1 MTSTPDLVC
10 IGHVISEMIY
20 FPDTVKGP
28 FLGSPPAYC
37 SVAAARQNTKTGMST
52 KIGSDMPQE
61 LLQPLIQAGVDVTGI
76 HTTDQTTTT
85 ELIYDEQGHKEI
97 RYPTKASPI
106 TVKDIPKPYHGC
118 RLIYVCPMDNDVLT
132 EDLADVVALGE
143 VSAVDLGGY
152 GGVHMSVANRE
163 ATASLEDLA
172 CGVAEHFDIVKASDE
187 DAATIFGWDNPN
199 EAAKRFL
206 DRGASVAV
214 ITLGP
219 EGALV
224 LTRENRWEIPPL
236 SGNVTDTTGGGDT
249 FMAGFLSEYLRSADP
264 LKAAQ
269 WGCATAI
276 CVIEQSG
283 GVSIERMPEHERV
296 EERVNLGY
304 HGETGN

>member
-1 MTSTPDLVC
+1 MSTPDLVC

-28 FLGSPPAYC
+28 VLGSPPAYC
-37 SVAAARQNTKTGMST
+37 SVAAARQNTRTGMST
-52 KIGSDMPQE
+52 KIGSDMPHE
-61 LLQPLIQAGVDVTGI
+61 LLQPLIQAGVDVAGI
-76 HTTDQTTTT
+76 QTTDRTTTT

-106 TVKDIPKPYHGC
+106 TVKDIPKSFHGC
-118 RLIYVCPMDNDVLT
+118 RLIYICPMDNDVLT

-163 ATASLEDLA
+163 ATPSLEDLA

-187 DAATIFGWDNPN
+187 DAATIFGWDDPN

-206 DRGASVAV
+206 DCGVDLVV

-224 LTRENRWEIPPL
+224 LSREKRWEVPPL

-249 FMAGFLSEYLRSADP
+249 FMAGFLSEYLRSGDP

-269 WGCATAI
+269 WGCATAL

-283 GVSIERMPEHERV
+283 GVSLERMPAHKQV
-296 EERVNLGY
+296 EERVHLGY
-304 HGETGN
+304 CGKASH

>member
-1 MTSTPDLVC
+1 
-10 IGHVISEMIY
+10 
-20 FPDTVKGP
+20 
-28 FLGSPPAYC
+28 
-37 SVAAARQNTKTGMST
+37 
-52 KIGSDMPQE
+52 
-61 LLQPLIQAGVDVTGI
+61 VDVAGI
-76 HTTDQTTTT
+76 QTTDRTTTT

-106 TVKDIPKPYHGC
+106 TVKDIPKSFHGC
-118 RLIYVCPMDNDVLT
+118 RLIYICPMDNDVLT

-163 ATASLEDLA
+163 ATPSLEDLA

-187 DAATIFGWDNPN
+187 DAATIFGWDDPN

-206 DRGASVAV
+206 DCGVDLVV

-224 LTRENRWEIPPL
+224 LSREKRWEVPPL

-249 FMAGFLSEYLRSADP
+249 FMAGFLSEYLRSGDP

-269 WGCATAI
+269 WGCATAL

-283 GVSIERMPEHERV
+283 GVSLERMPAHKQV
-296 EERVNLGY
+296 EERVHLGY
-304 HGETGN
+304 YGKASH

>member
-1 MTSTPDLVC
+1 
-10 IGHVISEMIY
+10 
-20 FPDTVKGP
+20 
-28 FLGSPPAYC
+28 
-37 SVAAARQNTKTGMST
+37 
-52 KIGSDMPQE
+52 MPQE

-76 HTTDQTTTT
+76 QTTDRTTTT

-106 TVKDIPKPYHGC
+106 TVNDIPKPYHGC
-118 RLIYVCPMDNDVLT
+118 RLIYVCPMDNDVLP
-132 EDLADVVALGE
+132 EDLAKVAALGE

-163 ATASLEDLA
+163 AAASLEDLA
-172 CGVAEHFDIVKASDE
+172 CGVAERFDIVKASDE
-187 DAATIFGWDNPN
+187 DAATIFGWDDPN
-199 EAAKRFL
+199 QAAQRFL
-206 DRGASVAV
+206 DRGANVVV

-219 EGALV
+219 KGALV
-224 LTRENRWEIPPL
+224 LTRQNRWEIPPL

-264 LKAAQ
+264 LRAAQ

-283 GVSIERMPEHERV
+283 GVSLERMPAHKQV
-296 EERVNLGY
+296 EERVHIGY
-304 HGETGN
+304 HSKVSH

>member
-1 MTSTPDLVC
+1 MKTPDLVC

-20 FPDTVKGP
+20 FPNAVKGP

-37 SVAAARQNTKTGMST
+37 SVAASRQNTKTGLST
-52 KIGSDMPQE
+52 KIGSDMPQG

-76 HTTDQTTTT
+76 QTTDRTTTT
-85 ELIYDEQGHKEI
+85 ELIYNEHGHKEI

-106 TVKDIPKPYHGC
+106 TVEDIPKSYHGC
-118 RLIYVCPMDNDVLT
+118 RLIYVCPMDNDVLP

-143 VSAVDLGGY
+143 VSALDLGGY

-163 ATASLEDLA
+163 ATASLEGLA
-172 CGVAEHFDIVKASDE
+172 CDVAEHFDIVKASDE

-199 EAAKRFL
+199 EAAQRLL
-206 DRGASVAV
+206 DRGANVAV

-219 EGALV
+219 KGALV
-224 LTRENRWEIPPL
+224 LTREKRWEVPPL

-283 GVSIERMPEHERV
+283 GVSLERMPAHKQV
-296 EERVNLGY
+296 EERVHLGY
-304 HGETGN
+304 HGSVSN

>member
-1 MTSTPDLVC
+1 MSTPDLVC

-20 FPDTVKGP
+20 FPDAVKGP
-28 FLGSPPAYC
+28 VLGSPPAYC
-37 SVAAARQNTKTGMST
+37 SVAAARQNTRTGMST
-52 KIGSDMPQE
+52 KIGSDMPHE
-61 LLQPLIQAGVDVTGI
+61 LLQPLIQAGVDVAGI
-76 HTTDQTTTT
+76 QTTDRTTTT

-106 TVKDIPKPYHGC
+106 TVKDIPKSFHGC
-118 RLIYVCPMDNDVLT
+118 RLIYICPMDNDVLT

-163 ATASLEDLA
+163 ATPSLEDLA

-187 DAATIFGWDNPN
+187 DAATIFGWDDPN

-206 DRGASVAV
+206 DCGVDLVV

-224 LTRENRWEIPPL
+224 LSREKRWEVPPL

-249 FMAGFLSEYLRSADP
+249 FMAGFLSEYLRSGDP

-269 WGCATAI
+269 WGCATAL

-283 GVSIERMPEHERV
+283 GVSLERMPAHKQV
-296 EERVNLGY
+296 EERVHLGY
-304 HGETGN
+304 CGKASH